1 MKMYE
6 QLEFNKENL
15 CAKYLRILAVVA
27 AYWVISISTVFVNK
41 ALLSGLNL
49 DAPLFVTWFQVII
62 SSSICFFMSIV
73 SKKYPS
79 IIRVPSG
86 NPLNRDVF
94 RKVVPL
100 SILFT
105 AMIATN
111 NLCLKHVG
119 VAFYYVGRSLTTVF
133 NVILTYF
140 LLGQKTSGKTMLC
153 CLLIVAGF
161 WIGVDQESLT
171 ESFSLIGTVFGV
183 LGSFTLSIYSIHTK
197 STLQHVNQEVWLL
210 SYYNNVYSAVIF
222 IPLILLNGELP
233 IILNYEHLAEPW
245 FWGVMLIGGLCGFAI
260 GFVTALQIKV
270 TSALTHN
277 ISGTAKAC
285 AQTVI
290 ATSWYSEA
298 KSFLW
303 WSSNVVVLLGSALYT
318 RVKQLEMDQRH
329 QQQLNSHKV

>member
-153 CLLIVAGF
+153 CLLIVQFLACS
-161 WIGVDQESLT
+161 VHSL
-171 ESFSLIGTVFGV
+171 FLFIQY
-183 LGSFTLSIYSIHTK
+183 TL
-197 STLQHVNQEVWLL
+197 
-210 SYYNNVYSAVIF
+210 
-222 IPLILLNGELP
+222 
-233 IILNYEHLAEPW
+233 
-245 FWGVMLIGGLCGFAI
+245 
-260 GFVTALQIKV
+260 
-270 TSALTHN
+270 
-277 ISGTAKAC
+277 KAHC
-285 AQTVI
+285 
-290 ATSWYSEA
+290 
-298 KSFLW
+298 
-303 WSSNVVVLLGSALYT
+303 N
-318 RVKQLEMDQRH
+318 M
-329 QQQLNSHKV
+329 